1 MDIPEDKEARLKE
14 LFKQAVL
21 EVLQERRDEFYG
33 LFLEVLEDISMTK
46 AIHEGERTE
55 PISKSEVYEALRR

>member
-21 EVLQERRDEFYG
+21 KVLQEQRDEFYG
-33 LFLEVLEDISMTK
+33 LFLEVLEDISMTV
-46 AIHEGERTE
+46 AIQEDGRTE
-55 PISKSEVYEALRR
+55 PISKSEVYEALSD